1 MLHAPLKE
9 NKGKLD
15 FKKRK
20 EIKDIKGYLNIPD
33 NKENPT
39 KIIMDI
45 MKSQVNQVI
54 QEYLNEGRA

>member
-1 MLHAPLKE
+1 M
-9 NKGKLD
+9 
-15 FKKRK
+15 
-20 EIKDIKGYLNIPD
+20 KGYLNIPD
-33 NKENPT
+33 NKENPA